1 MDKNIFENLSISR
14 ILLNILLNKL
24 DGETRTNFA

>member
-14 ILLNILLNKL
+14 IVLNILLNKL
-24 DGETRTNFA
+24 DGETPTNFA

>member
-14 ILLNILLNKL
+14 ILLNFLLNKL
-24 DGETRTNFA
+24 DGETPTNFA